1 MATNDGFDPGD
12 SLPLFLGKP
21 EQEIGTNRAV
31 ILLRGLT
38 VAAAIAICI
47 LFAGKPE
54 REIGT
59 NRAVI
64 SLRGLMVAAA
74 IAICIG
80 ILSNQVTLFADVT
93 ASQVDKSP
101 PQPGTDQST
110 PVIQSAVIRST
121 TDAEALPATAKD
133 APKPEVST
141 SEPASQTETENKEAL
156 FRQFQAWA
164 AEQDA
169 RALAKPAQETLA
181 PVRPMQKQRR
191 QPVQDARAQSAQ
203 NAEAPSFLQSLFGS
217 GPPQRGTKITRT
229 QEAASV
235 PR

>member
-1 MATNDGFDPGD
+1 MATNDGFDPDD
-12 SLPLFLGKP
+12 SLPLFLSPGKS
-21 EQEIGTNRAV
+21 EQEIRTNGTV
-31 ILLRGLT
+31 ISLRGLM
-38 VAAAIAICI
+38 VAAAIAIRI
-47 LFAGKPE
+47 LFAGKLE
-54 REIGT
+54 RGIGT

-64 SLRGLMVAAA
+64 SLRGLMIAAA

-110 PVIQSAVIRST
+110 PEIQSAVIRST

-133 APKPEVST
+133 APNSEVST

-156 FRQFQAWA
+156 FRQFRAWV

-169 RALAKPAQETLA
+169 LALAKPAQETPA
-181 PVRPMQKQRR
+181 PCAAHAKAAKGQACTGCTSTVR
-191 QPVQDARAQSAQ
+191 S
-203 NAEAPSFLQSLFGS
+203 NC
-217 GPPQRGTKITRT
+217 RGTVFPAELIWIEPTTARN
-229 QEAASV
+229 Q
-235 PR
+235 

>member
-12 SLPLFLGKP
+12 SLPLFLS
-21 EQEIGTNRAV
+21 
-31 ILLRGLT
+31 L
-38 VAAAIAICI
+38 
-47 LFAGKPE
+47 GKPE
-54 REIGT
+54 REMGT

-80 ILSNQVTLFADVT
+80 ILSNQVALFADVT
-93 ASQVDKSP
+93 ALQVDKSPP

-121 TDAEALPATAKD
+121 TGATLPATAKE
-133 APKPEVST
+133 APNREVST
-141 SEPASQTETENKEAL
+141 SEPASQTETENNEAL

-169 RALAKPAQETLA
+169 RALVRPAQETPA

-191 QPVQDARAQSAQ
+191 TQPVQDARAQSAQ
-203 NAEAPSFLQSLFGS
+203 NVEAPSFLRSLFGS
-217 GPPQRGTKITRT
+217 SPPQRGSNK
-229 QEAASV
+229 
-235 PR
+235 

>member
-1 MATNDGFDPGD
+1 MATNDGFDPRA
-12 SLPLFLGKP
+12 SLPPCKP

-31 ILLRGLT
+31 IL
-38 VAAAIAICI
+38 
-47 LFAGKPE
+47 
-54 REIGT
+54 
-59 NRAVI
+59 
-64 SLRGLMVAAA
+64 LRGLMVAAA

-110 PVIQSAVIRST
+110 PVVQSAVIRST
-121 TDAEALPATAKD
+121 TDAEALPATATD
-133 APKPEVST
+133 APNREVST
-141 SEPASQTETENKEAL
+141 SEPASQTETENNEAL

-169 RALAKPAQETLA
+169 RALAKPAQETPA

-191 QPVQDARAQSAQ
+191 AQPVQDARAQSAQ
-203 NAEAPSFLQSLFGS
+203 NAEAPSFLRSLFGS
-217 GPPQRGTKITRT
+217 SPPQRGTNK
-229 QEAASV
+229 
-235 PR
+235 

>member
-1 MATNDGFDPGD
+1 MVTNDGFDPGD
-12 SLPLFLGKP
+12 SLALFLSLGKP
-21 EQEIGTNRAV
+21 EQKIGTNRTV

-38 VAAAIAICI
+38 VAAAITICI
-47 LFAGKPE
+47 LFAGKLE
-54 REIGT
+54 QGIGT

-80 ILSNQVTLFADVT
+80 ILSNQVTFFAEVT
-93 ASQVDKSP
+93 ALQVDKSP

-110 PVIQSAVIRST
+110 PVAQSAVIRST
-121 TDAEALPATAKD
+121 TDAEALPATATD
-133 APKPEVST
+133 APNREAST
-141 SEPASQTETENKEAL
+141 SEPASRTETENKEAL

-169 RALAKPAQETLA
+169 RALAKPAQETPA

-191 QPVQDARAQSAQ
+191 GQPVQDARAQSAQ
-203 NAEAPSFLQSLFGS
+203 NAEAPSFLRSLFGS
-217 GPPQRGTKITRT
+217 SPPQRGTNK
-229 QEAASV
+229 
-235 PR
+235 

>member
-12 SLPLFLGKP
+12 
-21 EQEIGTNRAV
+21 
-31 ILLRGLT
+31 
-38 VAAAIAICI
+38 I
-47 LFAGKPE
+47 LFAGKHE
-54 REIGT
+54 KGFGT

-80 ILSNQVTLFADVT
+80 ILSNQLTLFADVT

-110 PVIQSAVIRST
+110 PAIQSAVFRST

-133 APKPEVST
+133 APSREVST

-169 RALAKPAQETLA
+169 RALAKPAQETPA

-191 QPVQDARAQSAQ
+191 PQPVQEARAQSAQ

-217 GPPQRGTKITRT
+217 SPPQRRT
-229 QEAASV
+229 NK
-235 PR
+235 

>member
-1 MATNDGFDPGD
+1 MATKDGFDPGA
-12 SLPLFLGKP
+12 SLPPCKP

-31 ILLRGLT
+31 IL
-38 VAAAIAICI
+38 
-47 LFAGKPE
+47 
-54 REIGT
+54 
-59 NRAVI
+59 
-64 SLRGLMVAAA
+64 LRGLMVAAA

-101 PQPGTDQST
+101 PQLGSDQST

-133 APKPEVST
+133 APNREVST

-169 RALAKPAQETLA
+169 RALAKPAQETPA

-203 NAEAPSFLQSLFGS
+203 NAEAPSFLRSLFGS
-217 GPPQRGTKITRT
+217 SPPQRATKITRT
-229 QEAASV
+229 QAGASV

>member
-1 MATNDGFDPGD
+1 MAKKDGFDPGD
-12 SLPLFLGKP
+12 SLPRFRSPGKP
-21 EQEIGTNRAV
+21 GQEIGNDKTV

-38 VAAAIAICI
+38 VAAAIAICT
-47 LFAGKPE
+47 LFAGKLKKG
-54 REIGT
+54 IGI

-64 SLRGLMVAAA
+64 SLRGVMVAAG
-74 IAICIG
+74 IAICIA

-133 APKPEVST
+133 APSREAST
-141 SEPASQTETENKEAL
+141 CEPASQTETENKEAL

-164 AEQDA
+164 ADQDA
-169 RALAKPAQETLA
+169 RAPAKPAQETPL
-181 PVRPMQKQRR
+181 PLRPTQKQRKA

-203 NAEAPSFLQSLFGS
+203 NVEAPSFLRSLFGS
-217 GPPQRGTKITRT
+217 SPPQRGTNK
-229 QEAASV
+229 
-235 PR
+235 